1 MTPSTRA
8 RGTFA
13 AFALGTILLGLL
25 LQRTRA
31 MLPPMAA
38 DVLGDALWAMM
49 IAWLAGGIAP
59 GVPRGRRALAALGFC
74 WMVEASQLY
83 HAPLLDAWRATTLGH
98 LALGADFD
106 PRDLAAYALG
116 VLAAYLMEPALLRA
130 TATKGAPPGNSRA
143 G

>member
-1 MTPSTRA
+1 MTASTSTRT
-8 RGTFA
+8 RFA
-13 AFALGTILLGLL
+13 VLALSTILFGLL

-31 MLPPMAA
+31 LLPPMAA

-49 IAWLAGGIAP
+49 IAWLAGTIAP
-59 GVPRGRRALAALGFC
+59 GVPRGRRALGALGFC

-83 HAPLLDAWRATTLGH
+83 HARLLDAWRATTLGH
-98 LALGADFD
+98 LALGTDFD

-116 VLAAYLMEPALLRA
+116 VLAAYVLEPALLR
-130 TATKGAPPGNSRA
+130 TTTPNGAPPGNSGA